1 MKIILDEKDVYG
13 LPKYYP
19 GNKLAET
26 MATLLNQ
33 KTLTE
38 QNINILQLGGFSVE
52 INTPS
57 YVTSIER

>member
-19 GNKLAET
+19 ANEAAKT

-38 QNINILQLGGFSVE
+38 QNINILQLGGFNVVV
-52 INTPS
+52 NTPS